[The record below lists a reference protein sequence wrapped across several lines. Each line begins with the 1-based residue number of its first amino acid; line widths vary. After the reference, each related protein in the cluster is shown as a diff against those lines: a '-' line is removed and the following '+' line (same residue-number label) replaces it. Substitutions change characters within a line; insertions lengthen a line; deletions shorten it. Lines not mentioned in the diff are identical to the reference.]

1 MSKKTKVDNYP
12 IPQKSFLIIGNT
24 DTVNYTK
31 SVNANNSLYSGSNG
45 FCYVNKDTQKV
56 IADKN
61 FKRGDVITLAC
72 GDLQTYDTLC
82 DTAGKD
88 QETGFYTCFYGT
100 SLKDNEVYAVLRSE
114 YMDTDTSNTFTDAQ
128 IAGYSINEN
137 LKAPNCQF
145 IPYYNMLVEGTFYKF

>member
-1 MSKKTKVDNYP
+1 
-12 IPQKSFLIIGNT
+12 
-24 DTVNYTK
+24 
-31 SVNANNSLYSGSNG
+31 
-45 FCYVNKDTQKV
+45 
-56 IADKN
+56 
-61 FKRGDVITLAC
+61 RGDVITLAC